1 MNLSIFLI
9 FCVILYQRCETSAET
24 ATCQYTEKNIII
36 DFFMYSKYSCE
47 LSFNNLKTFDS
58 VTNIEGDH
66 ENENTDGN
74 VKILESSSPAVI
86 NEFSSTFCEKF
97 PNLEFLKL
105 ENVKINSIDEIS
117 LQNCQYLKIL
127 LLNNNEIREISQ
139 RLFSENSELHEI
151 HIISNQLETL
161 HDETFEMQENLKQ
174 LILSNNKISFLPSGI
189 FKSLW
194 GLHTLNL
201 DENQIEILDPKWFM
215 KLKSLVKLSLKSNL
229 IYDLPQE
236 IFSNLNNLEVL
247 ELNSNHL
254 TVINSNSFPSQG
266 KLLSVYLSFNK
277 IDAIDSKFIHN
288 SPITTLV
295 MENVSCFQ
303 SSLVFREEMDV
314 KLEKC
319 YDNFKEGKLIFL
331 I

>member
-1 MNLSIFLI
+1 MNLTILLI
-9 FCVILYQRCETSAET
+9 ICLIVHQKCETHAET

-36 DFFMYSKYSCE
+36 DMFMYSKYSCE

-58 VTNIEGDH
+58 VTNIDGDH
-66 ENENTDGN
+66 EDGNTDGN
-74 VKILESSSPAVI
+74 VKILESSSPAEI

-97 PNLEFLKL
+97 PNLESLKL
-105 ENVKINSIDEIS
+105 ENVKINSIDDIS

-127 LLNNNEIREISQ
+127 SLNNNKIREIPQ
-139 RLFSENSELHEI
+139 RLFSENSELLEI
-151 HIISNQLETL
+151 AITSNQLDTL
-161 HDETFEMQENLKQ
+161 HDDTFEMQDNLKN
-174 LILSNNKISFLPSGI
+174 LILSNNKISSLPSGI

-201 DENQIEILDPKWFM
+201 DENQIEILDPTWFR
-215 KLKSLVKLSLKSNL
+215 KLTSLVKLSLKSNF

-236 IFSNLNNLEVL
+236 IFSNLNDLQVL

-266 KLLSVYLSFNK
+266 SLLTVDLSFNK
-277 IDAIDSKFIHN
+277 IDAIDSNFIKN

-303 SSLVFREEMDV
+303 ASLVFRDEMDV
-314 KLEKC
+314 KLQNC
-319 YDNFKEGKLIFL
+319 YDNFKEGKLF
-331 I
+331 